1 MKHCQ
6 GCSARWMLVLLLVAV
21 GGCGA
26 QGVLLG
32 TTSEHLFVTT
42 DVLTTPEEDVTLAA
56 RLQGGDF
63 LSPKP
68 GHVVRF
74 YRDGKLFKAAETDEN
89 GVAAVSFTPTR
100 PGDYWFG
107 AQVADAGLSDRAPA
121 PQKLLIACRAA
132 ESPMAVVDMDKTVV
146 ASGFHMVLIGDPTP
160 MAGSSKVLR
169 RLAATRTIVYLTH
182 RPDYFGPKS
191 KQWLRDKKYPPGPVL
206 LSTVS
211 GFLKGSG
218 KYKSEM
224 LRRLQGRFKKIEVGI
239 GDKVSDA
246 AAYHENGL
254 KSFLIIQVPEG
265 EDPKP
270 FEKLAD
276 EIAKLPA
283 AVQVVTDW
291 DEIEKA
297 LFSGASFPRAAAHRR
312 LRKQADARR
321 KKKAG
326 AAAKK

>member
-1 MKHCQ
+1 M
-6 GCSARWMLVLLLVAV
+6 RRLPVLMACVCGALV

-26 QGVLLG
+26 QDMLLG
-32 TTSEHLFVTT
+32 TQGSYLFTVA
-42 DVLTTPEEDVTLAA
+42 DALALPNETVELRA
-56 RLQGGDF
+56 RLQGGQF
-63 LSPKP
+63 LRASE

>member
-1 MKHCQ
+1 MRLLPVFVVCVC
-6 GCSARWMLVLLLVAV
+6 GVLV

-26 QGVLLG
+26 QGMLLG
-32 TTSEHLFVTT
+32 TQGSYLFMVA
-42 DVLTTPEEDVTLAA
+42 DALALPNETVELRA
-56 RLQGGDF
+56 RLQGGQF
-63 LSPKP
+63 LRAQA
-68 GHVVRF
+68 GLVVRF
-74 YRDGKLFKAAETDEN
+74 YRDGKLFKAAQTDEN
-89 GVAAVSFTPTR
+89 GVAAVSFTPTQ
-100 PGDYWFG
+100 PGDHWFG
-107 AQVADAGLSDRAPA
+107 AEVADAGLSDRAPA

-132 ESPMAVVDMDKTVV
+132 EAPMAVVDMDKTVV
-146 ASGFHMVLIGDPTP
+146 ALGFHMVLIGDPAP
-160 MAGSSKVLR
+160 MAGSARVLR

-191 KQWLRDKKYPPGPVL
+191 KKWLRDKKYPAGPVL

-218 KYKSEM
+218 KYKTEM

-276 EIAKLPA
+276 EIAELPA

-297 LFSGASFPRAAAHRR
+297 LFAGASFPRADAERR
-312 LRKQADARR
+312 LRK
-321 KKKAG
+321 KAE
-326 AAAKK
+326 AAVEK